1 MTDRTL
7 WVAAR
12 RLTSAFASGSGDNL
26 IAIVSEIDA
35 VDGWKVVA
43 LALNGDVA
51 SLAHDVHGD
60 EAQQYL
66 DRRVVRMLDRSTE
79 GGGEAS

>member
-1 MTDRTL
+1 MNRTL

-12 RLTSAFASGSGDNL
+12 RLTSALASGSGDNL

-35 VDGWKVVA
+35 IDGWKVVA

-51 SLAHDVHGD
+51 SLAHEVHGE
-60 EAQQYL
+60 EAQQWL
-66 DRRVVRMLDRSTE
+66 DRRVMRMLDRSAGE
-79 GGGEAS
+79 G

>member
-1 MTDRTL
+1 MNRTL

-12 RLTSAFASGSGDNL
+12 RLTSAFASGSGDNFVA
-26 IAIVSEIDA
+26 IASEIDA

-51 SLAHDVHGD
+51 SLAHEVHGD
-60 EAQQYL
+60 EAQHWL
-66 DRRVVRMLDRSTE
+66 DHRVVRMLDRSAE
-79 GGGEAS
+79 EEEAS